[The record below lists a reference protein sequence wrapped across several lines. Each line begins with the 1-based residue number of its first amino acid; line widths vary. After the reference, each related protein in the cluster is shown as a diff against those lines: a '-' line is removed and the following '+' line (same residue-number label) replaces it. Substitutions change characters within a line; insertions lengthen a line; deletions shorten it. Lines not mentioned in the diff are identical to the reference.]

1 MLGSDI
7 YCQKDKRKDR
17 GLREETMLESWLEI
31 SWLHETFFLPASASG
46 NFQQKMSAE
55 YDWVRSSAAQQHA
68 TAVPLGVRLDALP
81 PLHPSWP

>member
-1 MLGSDI
+1 LAGKIVVASS
-7 YCQKDKRKDR
+7 Q
-17 GLREETMLESWLEI
+17 LS
-31 SWLHETFFLPASASG
+31 SASG